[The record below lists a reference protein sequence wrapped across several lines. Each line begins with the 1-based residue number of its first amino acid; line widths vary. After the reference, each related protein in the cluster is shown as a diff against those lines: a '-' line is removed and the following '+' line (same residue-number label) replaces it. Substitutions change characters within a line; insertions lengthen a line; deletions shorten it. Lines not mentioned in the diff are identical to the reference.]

1 MTVRDLIRSLYIAC
15 DGNLETPFLG
25 ICLSGGEAKSMQ
37 QYPSE
42 YDERTGKVKK
52 GTIFGYMNAS
62 IHKSAEIDSCS
73 ILTDEDLKFVPAIAL
88 KRGGMTDSYV
98 GPKENIGKTIEI

>member
-15 DGNLETPFLG
+15 DGNLDMPFLG
-25 ICLSGGEAKSMQ
+25 ICLSGGEAMMAQ

-52 GTIFGYMNAS
+52 GTLFGYMNAA
-62 IHKSAEIDSCS
+62 IHKSAEID
-73 ILTDEDLKFVPAIAL
+73 IFGENNLVPAIAL